1 MNKFQLNIFS
11 KASYEI
17 MLVFLQFFIIS
28 LHFFQ
33 WGFIPQK
40 QIIQVSSLSYLV
52 EFLII
57 IVSFIIMLVGIKDL
71 GRNLSPFPRPINN
84 SNLVTTGIYRFTRH
98 PMYYSLIFIS
108 FGFFIII
115 LVAIKD
121 LGRNLS
127 PFPRPINNSKLV
139 TTGIY
144 RFTRHP
150 MYYSLIFISIGV
162 FIIKLSIYYLFLT
175 IILALIIKFKIA
187 LEEKYLINKF
197 KNYLLYKNEVKV

>member
-1 MNKFQLNIFS
+1 MNKFKLKIFL
-11 KASYEI
+11 KAAYEI
-17 MLVFLQFFIIS
+17 ILVFLQFFIIS

-33 WGFIPQK
+33 WEFIPQK
-40 QIIQVSSLSYLV
+40 QIMQVSPFSYLLG
-52 EFLII
+52 FLII
-57 IVSFIIMLVGIKDL
+57 KVSFIIL
-71 GRNLSPFPRPINN
+71 
-84 SNLVTTGIYRFTRH
+84 
-98 PMYYSLIFIS
+98 
-108 FGFFIII
+108 

-127 PFPRPINNSKLV
+127 PFPRPLNNSNLV

-144 RFTRHP
+144 GFTRHP

-175 IILALIIKFKIA
+175 ISLALIIKFKIA
-187 LEEKYLINKF
+187 LEEKYLMNKF